1 MSGRKSPSRDLSAVG
16 LVMPRY
22 ADIPRRGRRDARSVN
37 RSRAG
42 ESSLRTTPAT
52 RRTRGLVPRLARR
65 ALHRARPCHL
75 PIQSIRACPMP
86 WHGLRP
92 ATARQGRARP
102 LPPSRAGTGQRSAL
116 PRSPAVEAKREFD
129 RAAVWI
135 AGLDRAFVCAE
146 QPALEQGR
154 HALDPGKAA
163 AGQPLVPARH
173 DDLASVA
180 AAGQTG
186 KPGPPGR
193 ACGIAST

>member
-1 MSGRKSPSRDLSAVG
+1 MCPGS
-16 LVMPRY
+16 LVERF
-22 ADIPRRGRRDARSVN
+22 IERGRATCQYSRSGPARCLGTGCGLQL
-37 RSRAG
+37 RAKD
-42 ESSLRTTPAT
+42 
-52 RRTRGLVPRLARR
+52 GLDRY
-65 ALHRARPCHL
+65 
-75 PIQSIRACPMP
+75 
-86 WHGLRP
+86 
-92 ATARQGRARP
+92 RP
-102 LPPSRAGTGQRSAL
+102 LAQAPEQRSAL

-193 ACGIAST
+193 ACGIAAALRAREAAGQRYLLKRSRQASMYVTSAGR